1 MQFTTDSGSVQ
12 EALRIISRLAPPTQ
26 GNLTLQTDGKRVQ
39 LHSFGEL
46 NQCSVTVPGDVKGTA
61 SFAISVDSLRDAT
74 KGRAE
79 VDIKYKNTVL
89 TIKGGS
95 YKAELPTVDAVSLD
109 DVAGAAGSKDGT
121 KIKISTEQAAW
132 LRNAVN
138 AVALKP
144 TALVSA
150 FMPLGVKLTA
160 KGAFVSCFDS
170 KHMSFMS
177 SKEINGDCEF
187 CIPVDMMQGVLD
199 AFGNSS
205 FTMTVTESTVTVSNK
220 LAKVVLNIP
229 HLDEQGPSLSD
240 VLGKA
245 REVQKIE
252 GTELILPKEE
262 VVMYLDNA
270 RAVAVKERGEISV
283 SSEKGKTQFSIKTV
297 NGAIEATVKGS
308 AKKNVSFL
316 IDFDYFDELVRKA
329 GQTLEL
335 KAVNGAFLLSKT
347 EKVTLLVAFNE
358 G

>member
-1 MQFTTDSGSVQ
+1 MQFTTDSASVQ

-26 GNLTLQTDGKRVQ
+26 GNLTLQTDGKKVQ

-46 NQCSVTVPGDVKGTA
+46 NQCSVTVPGTVKGSA

-74 KGRAE
+74 KGRSE

-89 TIKGGS
+89 TIKGGA
-95 YKAELPTVDAVSLD
+95 YEAELPTVDAMSLD
-109 DVAGAAGSKDGT
+109 DASSNSGSKEGT
-121 KIKISTEQAAW
+121 KIKISTDQASW

-150 FMPLGVKLTA
+150 FMPLGVKLNS

-177 SKEINGDCEF
+177 SNEITGDAEF

-199 AFGNSS
+199 AFGNTS
-205 FTMTVTESTVTVSNK
+205 FTMTVSESNVSVSNK
-220 LAKVVLNIP
+220 LAKVILNIP
-229 HLDEQGPSLSD
+229 HLDEQGPSLND

-245 REVQKIE
+245 KEVRSLN
-252 GTELILPKEE
+252 GTELFLPKEE

-270 RAVAVKERGEISV
+270 RAVAVKERGEIAV

-297 NGAIEATVKGS
+297 NGSIKATVKGT
-308 AKKNVSFL
+308 AKKNINFL

-329 GQTLEL
+329 GQNLEL
-335 KAVNGAFLLSKT
+335 KVVGTSFLLSKT
-347 EKVTLLVAFNE
+347 DKVTLLVAFNE